1 MLFYSDKISTKVGC
15 FIVFLAS
22 KSYFMLIIAICT
34 SYNLRLR
41 EAPLTLTILLKKRR
55 RKGRGSFS
63 VFLKKSNISLL
74 TI

>member
-41 EAPLTLTILLKKRR
+41 EAPLTLTILVKKVEE
-55 RKGRGSFS
+55 GG
-63 VFLKKSNISLL
+63 
-74 TI
+74 